1 MFREREKK
9 FVNDDFLLNN
19 TSIWKG
25 KKNHENPPL
34 CTFKDLSFSYGNL
47 DQAARQ
53 TVITI
58 FLILPCRGL
67 SIPDILYHQ
76 FSVFYFGTSFSI
88 LTYPTPTIQQIN
100 IAWLMMW
107 STLHVSLYCKTLCI
121 TTMVDGRRG
130 REKRGILNC
139 SVVFNASNKKR
150 IPQYRFV
157 PRNSSLSCRTLENG
171 NFNKLLGSRKLVR
184 EIDQKNFKNS
194 KKYEKCLS

>member
-1 MFREREKK
+1 M
-9 FVNDDFLLNN
+9 
-19 TSIWKG
+19 
-25 KKNHENPPL
+25 
-34 CTFKDLSFSYGNL
+34 FKDLSFSYGNL

-53 TVITI
+53 TVITQGI
-58 FLILPCRGL
+58 FLILPCQDL

-88 LTYPTPTIQQIN
+88 FTYPTPTIQQIN

-107 STLHVSLYCKTLCI
+107 STLHVSLYRKALCI
-121 TTMVDGRRG
+121 TTMGDERRG
-130 REKRGILNC
+130 REKRGILKC
-139 SVVFNASNKKR
+139 SVVFNASNKKK
-150 IPQYRFV
+150 IPQYCFV